1 MEEEFLKTVI
11 DIYSKIYKT
20 KEEMFLVGYLMACGG
35 ERYLLE
41 NIEHDIQLLEKD
53 AEFFLPIVKDHIQI
67 CREVHEKC
75 VKRAKKLLAEF
86 LKNRGAEIPEWLR
99 E

>member
-1 MEEEFLKTVI
+1 MEEFLKTVI
-11 DIYSKIYKT
+11 DIYGKLFKT

-35 ERYLLE
+35 EGYLLE
-41 NIEHDIQLLEKD
+41 NIEHDIALLEKD
-53 AEFFLPIVKDHIQI
+53 AEFFMPIVKDHIQI
-67 CREVHEKC
+67 CREVHENR

-86 LKNRGAEIPEWLR
+86 LEQRGAKIPEWLR